1 MLVCAYWSEEKE
13 SSKVERATNMVGYT
27 ERDVTIMYSNGF
39 HFKYTSQS
47 CIWVTVK
54 VVLHSFIVAN
64 LKTPINRK
72 MSLMN
77 GKMKHLYNKNT
88 HIKHK
93 KYVKQM
99 YTYTSIAKW
108 KITV

>member
-13 SSKVERATNMVGYT
+13 SSKVERATNMVGC
-27 ERDVTIMYSNGF
+27 DVTIMYSNGF

-93 KYVKQM
+93 NM
-99 YTYTSIAKW
+99 
-108 KITV
+108 

>member
-1 MLVCAYWSEEKE
+1 
-13 SSKVERATNMVGYT
+13 MVGC
-27 ERDVTIMYSNGF
+27 DVTIMYSHGF
-39 HFKYTSQS
+39 PFKYTSQS

-99 YTYTSIAKW
+99 YTYTSIAK
-108 KITV
+108 

>member
-27 ERDVTIMYSNGF
+27 ERDVTIMYSHGF
-39 HFKYTSQS
+39 PFNYTSQS

-93 KYVKQM
+93 KICKTDVYIYK
-99 YTYTSIAKW
+99 YS
-108 KITV
+108 